1 MVLRSRL
8 AVQRGLGGI
17 SAPLGSPRHNLPLLP
32 AWAPT
37 HHTAQAE
44 GEPGRCAW
52 GQHGK
57 ASREAGVGG
66 PQQPEGGIDHT
77 LAGEGGGEE
86 AQKSRPRAAREQ
98 RGALQGSPPRPS
110 LASCSGSQT
119 QVSGATSNRGAA
131 GDRRPLTPPARPSST
146 APPARSATPAIAQR
160 ASGPDHRGGRHEW
173 DTPNSLCSDHW
184 PTLPL
189 VPTCL
194 WITNGPTWKG
204 GWHHGEVHRHGPRAT
219 GKGFGWS
226 LTQRPSCVSQK
237 R

>member
-17 SAPLGSPRHNLPLLP
+17 SAPLGSPRHNLPLLL

-52 GQHGK
+52 GQQGE
-57 ASREAGVGG
+57 ASCEAGVGG

-77 LAGEGGGEE
+77 LAGEGGGKE

-98 RGALQGSPPRPS
+98 LGTLQGSPPRPS
-110 LASCSGSQT
+110 SASCSGSQT

-131 GDRRPLTPPARPSST
+131 GDRRPLTPPCSALQHSSPCLQRDPSHRSACIWPRPQRRQARVTPLIPSTLTTSLPCLWS
-146 APPARSATPAIAQR
+146 PPAFGSPMA
-160 ASGPDHRGGRHEW
+160 
-173 DTPNSLCSDHW
+173 L
-184 PTLPL
+184 L
-189 VPTCL
+189 
-194 WITNGPTWKG
+194 
-204 GWHHGEVHRHGPRAT
+204 
-219 GKGFGWS
+219 GKGAGTMEKS
-226 LTQRPSCVSQK
+226 TDTVHERQEKALAGA
-237 R
+237 